1 MAQVFESSSRS
12 VRDRRRVTVGRRTS
26 SRVFRAFS
34 KSLGPSRSL
43 SGLLEVSRG
52 ALRSRRVSGAFEIE
66 SRLLVGQ
73 GSLIGCR
80 GRLSPPFGPGSDN
93 AEGR

>member
-1 MAQVFESSSRS
+1 MGQVFESSSRS

-26 SRVFRAFS
+26 SRVFPAFS
-34 KSLGPSRSL
+34 EFFEGL
-43 SGLLEVSRG
+43 SGPEEFREP
-52 ALRSRRVSGAFEIE
+52 ARSVFEIE

-73 GSLIGCR
+73 GLPIGCR
-80 GRLSPPFGPGSDN
+80 GRLSPPIGPGSDI